1 MFYNSPIVIK
11 IRVKINM
18 KKFYLS
24 LLGLGFGVG
33 ILTNSLPNLFV
44 NQVSS
49 TIVQAQ
55 ENNNLD
61 HYTGYWQIKKI
72 RHGDNGEQPSQEDV
86 YFAKIG
92 DNLVGILDETTLLQL
107 NLNEQN
113 EWNGQMISF
122 NFHNNQPMPIN
133 INVTSPDPHTLILE
147 VKLTEVNLEDLELT
161 EGELNDL
168 KNLFSF
174 DLELTLD
181 HMNPEKIAEFEAR
194 SSVGQLAR
202 GEQVYYAQMNEFTD
216 NLEQFAAGFKTE
228 TEFYQFKIKL
238 INPEILQILA
248 IPKIEGLNS
257 YLGGVFAVPTAGF
270 KSKYII
276 CETENSQ
283 LDSSVIP
290 TLNNDEL
297 SCPDG
302 FNVVDY

>member
-1 MFYNSPIVIK
+1 MTELFTIDLFKLMGGISYINDPYILLDVPYNRDVFWP
-11 IRVKINM
+11 R
-18 KKFYLS
+18 KF
-24 LLGLGFGVG
+24 
-33 ILTNSLPNLFV
+33 
-44 NQVSS
+44 
-49 TIVQAQ
+49 
-55 ENNNLD
+55 
-61 HYTGYWQIKKI
+61 
-72 RHGDNGEQPSQEDV
+72 
-86 YFAKIG
+86 
-92 DNLVGILDETTLLQL
+92 
-107 NLNEQN
+107 
-113 EWNGQMISF
+113 
-122 NFHNNQPMPIN
+122 
-133 INVTSPDPHTLILE
+133 
-147 VKLTEVNLEDLELT
+147 ELMV
-161 EGELNDL
+161 LNDL